1 MNEQDQISQ
10 TIEAYLK
17 AIKTGDP
24 KHFKRAFYHDA
35 VVINAGE
42 TDIEKSVIPIVDFA
56 ANVKKRHDDGVN
68 VEETPLGITI
78 SQVAKV
84 GNVRVDFKLRI
95 GETRLFGTDFFNVVK
110 RNGEWRISQK
120 IYDVTHTA

>member
-17 AIKTGDP
+17 AIKTGHP
-24 KHFKRAFYHDA
+24 KHFKRAFYSDA

-42 TDIEKSVIPIVDFA
+42 TDIDKSVIPIADFA

-68 VEETPLGITI
+68 VEEIPLGITI
-78 SQVAKV
+78 NQVANV
-84 GNVRVDFKLRI
+84 GNVRVDFELLI
-95 GETRLFGTDFFNVVK
+95 GETKLFGTDFFNIVK

-120 IYDVTHTA
+120 IYDLTHTV

>member
-10 TIEAYLK
+10 TIETYLK

-24 KHFKRAFYHDA
+24 KHFNRAFYSDA

-42 TDIEKSVIPIVDFA
+42 TDIDKSVIPIADFA
-56 ANVKKRHDDGVN
+56 ANVQKRHEEGVD
-68 VEETPLGITI
+68 VEEIPLGITI
-78 SQVAKV
+78 SQVANV
-84 GNVRVDFKLRI
+84 GNVRVDFELRI
-95 GETRLFGTDFFNVVK
+95 GEIKLFGTDFFNVVK

-120 IYDVTHTA
+120 IYDVTHSA